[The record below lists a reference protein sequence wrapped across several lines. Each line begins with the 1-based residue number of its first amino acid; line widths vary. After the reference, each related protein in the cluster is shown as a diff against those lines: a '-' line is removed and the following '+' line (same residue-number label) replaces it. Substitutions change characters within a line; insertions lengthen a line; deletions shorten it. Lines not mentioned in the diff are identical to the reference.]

1 MILAQIQ
8 FGMLMVAQID
18 NKEWNDYLCWA
29 HFDLVNQTVL
39 IPRLAV
45 MWGSAWKQHLL
56 VQSAS
61 LTINESESSVLFHDF
76 HVSESTKVHFFRPEK
91 LWRAWWNIFGMSIA
105 FISKISCSN
114 HKKVQ
119 VKAWFGDL

>member
-18 NKEWNDYLCWA
+18 NKA

-45 MWGSAWKQHLL
+45 MWGSA
-56 VQSAS
+56 
-61 LTINESESSVLFHDF
+61 
-76 HVSESTKVHFFRPEK
+76 
-91 LWRAWWNIFGMSIA
+91 
-105 FISKISCSN
+105 
-114 HKKVQ
+114 
-119 VKAWFGDL
+119 